1 MTKAPFGSVQA
12 LIDDVRVLLL
22 DAVIPY
28 RYTDDELIVAL
39 NTALLEARRIRA
51 DLFVTRFGTAVP
63 SYAAPSS
70 EPFCMEPQFMLAFV
84 YGTLAHALL
93 RDDEDVQDQRANTFM
108 TRFEQILTGAPPYTP
123 ISGGTPQARRG

>member
-12 LIDDVRVLLL
+12 LVDDVRVLLL
-22 DAVIPY
+22 DTVVPF

-51 DLFVTRFGTAVP
+51 DLFVTRYGTSVP

-84 YGTLAHALL
+84 YGVCAHALL
-93 RDDEDVQDQRANTFM
+93 RDDEDVQDQRANTFLA
-108 TRFEQILTGAPPYTP
+108 RFEQILTGAPPYTAV
-123 ISGGTPQARRG
+123 SGGTPQPHRG